1 MKRIVLC
8 FGGTWNR
15 PERSGMVEGGDSG
28 EFN

>member
-15 PERSGMVEGGDSG
+15 PERSGMVEQG
-28 EFN
+28 FN